1 MDIPRRPAMIRVL
14 DGKANF
20 LGMPSWHLH
29 VFQDPYAKNRRLWI
43 VAIRFDGWGERYVL
57 TRAETFDG
65 AMGHCE
71 EIIKFLSGRGRLGV
85 EITYVLG
92 ASIKDHLHSRR
103 RDRS

>member
-1 MDIPRRPAMIRVL
+1 
-14 DGKANF
+14 
-20 LGMPSWHLH
+20 
-29 VFQDPYAKNRRLWI
+29 
-43 VAIRFDGWGERYVL
+43 
-57 TRAETFDG
+57 
-65 AMGHCE
+65 MGHCE